1 MESSPGEDPKGDQ
14 EWKEARVD
22 TEGQAKTEIHR
33 EKSVIQSPPGRHWR
47 VAEKADAPNS
57 CVCGGRQAKVG
68 VGCGPNMSLVITDI
82 ITWASEPQVLHS
94 LRTQQKVIAKTSQKN

>member
-33 EKSVIQSPPGRHWR
+33 EKSVIQPPPGRHWR

-82 ITWASEPQVLHS
+82 IT
-94 LRTQQKVIAKTSQKN
+94 